1 MSPSGFRPSVGTL
14 DCCCPPCWLALCCS
28 FLQDTPGYGDDL
40 DINNHINM
48 IVGYLNSRNE
58 KWLEMESAT
67 DRAQDLSEV
76 EDPRV
81 DVCLFCVPPHR
92 LRAIDIK

>member
-1 MSPSGFRPSVGTL
+1 
-14 DCCCPPCWLALCCS
+14 
-28 FLQDTPGYGDDL
+28 
-40 DINNHINM
+40 M

-58 KWLEMESAT
+58 KWLDMESAT
-67 DRAQDLSEV
+67 DRAQDLTEV

-81 DVCLFCVPPHR
+81 DVCLFCLPPHR

>member
-1 MSPSGFRPSVGTL
+1 MIPPYLFRCFEPSHHPCKTL
-14 DCCCPPCWLALCCS
+14 
-28 FLQDTPGYGDDL
+28 LQDTPGYGDDL

-58 KWLEMESAT
+58 KWLDMESAT
-67 DRAQDLSEV
+67 DRAQDLTEV

-81 DVCLFCVPPHR
+81 DVCLFCLPPHR

>member
-1 MSPSGFRPSVGTL
+1 M
-14 DCCCPPCWLALCCS
+14 
-28 FLQDTPGYGDDL
+28 
-40 DINNHINM
+40 NHINM
-48 IVGYLNSRNE
+48 MLGYLNRCNT
-58 KWLEMESAT
+58 KWLDMESAR

-92 LRAIDIK
+92 